1 MGPIKPVRPELGM
14 KQYGLKNVKEKRL
27 SVGFFNNLS
36 SLPLD
41 KIWEFREGSIGDK
54 LKGSS
59 S

>member
-41 KIWEFREGSIGDK
+41 KIWEFREGGIGK

>member
-1 MGPIKPVRPELGM
+1 M

-27 SVGFFNNLS
+27 SVVFFNNLS

-41 KIWEFREGSIGDK
+41 KIWEFREGGIGDK